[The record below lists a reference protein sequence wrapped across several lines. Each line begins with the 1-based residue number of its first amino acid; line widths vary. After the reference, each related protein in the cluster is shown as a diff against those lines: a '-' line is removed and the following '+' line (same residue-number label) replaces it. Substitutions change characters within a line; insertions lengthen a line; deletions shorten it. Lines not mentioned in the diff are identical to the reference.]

1 MSQVISKYTVADNL
15 QECTSIELQLIT
27 ANPKRRDPYS
37 GALRRI
43 ATHHLKI
50 SKKNFRNAFEEYL
63 GFREPTAYV
72 GGNPDNLPF
81 TCYVEK
87 GGKMIIG
94 IDCRTKSENQDP
106 IA

>member
-1 MSQVISKYTVADNL
+1 MISNYTVADNL
-15 QECTSIELQLIT
+15 KECTSIELQLIT
-27 ANPKRRDPYS
+27 ANPKRR
-37 GALRRI
+37 GRI

-50 SKKNFRNAFEEYL
+50 SKKDFRNAFEEYL

-81 TCYVEK
+81 ACYLEK

-94 IDCRTKSENQDP
+94 IDCRPKYKTTEEN
-106 IA
+106 